1 MSATSVPTPEPSQRM
16 AGLLMGHV
24 EAECIH
30 AVAVLGV
37 ADPLANGHTTIEAL
51 AVAANCD
58 ESSLQRVLRTL
69 VRTGLFSEDARGRFE
84 LTALGATLR
93 SDAQDSLRH
102 AAIFVMSAPMW
113 ATCGALLDTLRS
125 SAPSFVGLHDATVY
139 EYLAKNPELGAVFN
153 RYMTTQSNLH
163 NAAIVD
169 AYDFSEVRTLVDVGG
184 GQGATLAAVLRRHPS
199 VRGIL
204 FDLPEVVAT
213 SARLE
218 MSDLAD
224 RCEVTEGDMLHFVPA
239 GGDVY
244 MIKRVMMDKTDSD
257 AEIVLRNCLSTMNA
271 EGKIL
276 VIDPMLPAGTGPHPN
291 WLTDILM
298 MVAQGGRCRTEVD
311 FRNLFDAVGLKLARV
326 VATRSPNFIL
336 EGVRMTA

>member
-1 MSATSVPTPEPSQRM
+1 
-16 AGLLMGHV
+16 
-24 EAECIH
+24 
-30 AVAVLGV
+30 
-37 ADPLANGHTTIEAL
+37 
-51 AVAANCD
+51 
-58 ESSLQRVLRTL
+58 LRTL

-93 SDAQDSLRH
+93 SDAPDSLRH

-184 GQGATLAAVLRRHPS
+184 GHGATLAAVLRRHPS

-224 RCEVTEGDMLHFVPA
+224 RCEVTEGDMLHSVPA

-257 AEIVLRNCLSTMNA
+257 AEINPTALRCRRVGAVHSINRVTVRRNHVRLARASRAAALPSLRAAAGLMARNAFSASPANPGLLASRVSATRPSKSLSILRNA
-271 EGKIL
+271 DYI
-276 VIDPMLPAGTGPHPN
+276 
-291 WLTDILM
+291 
-298 MVAQGGRCRTEVD
+298 QGV
-311 FRNLFDAVGLKLARV
+311 F
-326 VATRSPNFIL
+326 SS
-336 EGVRMTA
+336 